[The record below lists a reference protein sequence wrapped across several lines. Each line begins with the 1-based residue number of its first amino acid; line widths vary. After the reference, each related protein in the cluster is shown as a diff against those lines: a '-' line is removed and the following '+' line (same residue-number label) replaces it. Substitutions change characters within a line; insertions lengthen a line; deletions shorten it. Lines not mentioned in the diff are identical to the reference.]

1 MVTKPRDENNKEK
14 EKTYKNKLK
23 TIKKMA
29 LGTYIYV
36 QCLNQRHRLAE
47 WIQKQDLYTST
58 YAICER
64 GTYRL
69 KMKGWKKGFHANGNQ
84 QKVGIAVFIS
94 DKIDF
99 KMKIVTQVKKEYA
112 Y

>member
-1 MVTKPRDENNKEK
+1 MFSASTKDIDWLNG
-14 EKTYKNKLK
+14 YKNK
-23 TIKKMA
+23 
-29 LGTYIYV
+29 
-36 QCLNQRHRLAE
+36 
-47 WIQKQDLYTST
+47 TST

-84 QKVGIAVFIS
+84 QKVGVAVFIS

-112 Y
+112 